1 MEAAPGSLGL
11 SESIDSSQPLM
22 NETHFSHTEGVG
34 LEKNL
39 YNREME
45 RSIQAGL
52 TWLMGLCLL
61 DWAVEGPRSGVP

>member
-1 MEAAPGSLGL
+1 
-11 SESIDSSQPLM
+11 M
-22 NETHFSHTEGVG
+22 NKTHFVHTERVG

-52 TWLMGLCLL
+52 TWLMGLCLP
-61 DWAVEGPRSGVP
+61 DGAVEGPGSGFP

>member
-1 MEAAPGSLGL
+1 
-11 SESIDSSQPLM
+11 M

-61 DWAVEGPRSGVP
+61 DWAVEGPRSGFP

>member
-1 MEAAPGSLGL
+1 
-11 SESIDSSQPLM
+11 M
-22 NETHFSHTEGVG
+22 NETHFSHTERVG

-52 TWLMGLCLL
+52 TWLMGLCLP
-61 DWAVEGPRSGVP
+61 DWMVEGPRSGFP